1 MRDFDMLK
9 PTKRKAF
16 NFLRSYFD
24 VLNELDNDKDKLSFL
39 LSIINK
45 QFLDEDPKGLNF
57 IVNLC
62 YGSQRHAIE
71 SSVKGWKRVNNVD
84 PMTDPTTNPTTNP
97 TTDPTT
103 NPKEE
108 EEKEKEEVKEK
119 EKVKLQRFE
128 SFWLKYPS
136 KVNKKDCLKKW
147 LTLSDDEIDKIEST
161 IDDFIKYK
169 PFKEYNH
176 PNPKT
181 YLNGERWNDEIKVV
195 KPVDDGR
202 YKTTRYDVI

>member
-1 MRDFDMLK
+1 MLK

-62 YGSQRHAIE
+62 YESQRHAIE

-84 PMTDPTTNPTTNP
+84 PTTNP
-97 TTDPTT
+97 TTDPTTNPTT

-108 EEKEKEEVKEK
+108 EEKEKGKEEEKEK
-119 EKVKLQRFE
+119 EEKFE
-128 SFWLKYPS
+128 LFWSKYPS
-136 KVNKKDCLKKW
+136 KVGKKDCYKKW
-147 LTLSDDEIDKIEST
+147 LTLKDSEIEKIETT
-161 IDDFIKYK
+161 IDQFIKYK
-169 PFKEYNH
+169 PFKDYTH

-181 YLNGERWNDEIKVV
+181 YLNQERWNDEIA
-195 KPVDDGR
+195 KPKLFDDGR
-202 YKTTRYDVI
+202 YKTGLYNVI